1 MGTATLY
8 TAAPSSTLPFLQ
20 RFLMP
25 DAPYLKDLFQEGIL
39 KHTSMTVYLPVVGIA
54 GGLVFCRV
62 RRRHP
67 FARIMKV
74 CLICAFVPVLNSM
87 FYALNSSYYARWY
100 YMPVLVLCAATAMTL
115 QKPTCAKPSIA
126 AHWALWRCVP

>member
-1 MGTATLY
+1 
-8 TAAPSSTLPFLQ
+8 
-20 RFLMP
+20 MP

-87 FYALNSSYYARWY
+87 FYA
-100 YMPVLVLCAATAMTL
+100 
-115 QKPTCAKPSIA
+115 SIPA
-126 AHWALWRCVP
+126 IMRAGIICRFWCSAPPRL